1 MLRFAMPRRDGFTL
15 LELCLGVVIALM
27 LVLIAVPSVRSVLEE
42 QRLHRSFE
50 AFDALVTKARMKSI
64 NERRAYALAWRD
76 EGIELLP
83 LEKKEG
89 EQGGAEPETLPFSK
103 EEEYALERPAAMGE
117 KPPPIWTFWRSGAC
131 EPVIVSYTGPEGAW
145 KARYDALTARRTI
158 LEERLK

>member
-103 EEEYALERPAAMGE
+103 EEEYALERPA
-117 KPPPIWTFWRSGAC
+117 
-131 EPVIVSYTGPEGAW
+131 
-145 KARYDALTARRTI
+145 
-158 LEERLK
+158 